1 MGDRLGNIPFAFL
14 SVKPSPSRWQ
24 FIDRIREVNRR
35 IAEVIPARPES
46 HFLDVFTPMLKDDG
60 TPRREL
66 WSEDGIHMN
75 SLGYHVWWQVIAS
88 QRRRIGF

>member
-1 MGDRLGNIPFAFL
+1 
-14 SVKPSPSRWQ
+14 
-24 FIDRIREVNRR
+24 
-35 IAEVIPARPES
+35 
-46 HFLDVFTPMLKDDG
+46 MLKDDG

-66 WSEDGIHMN
+66 WAEDGIHMN